1 MPGFFFIITQKNPY
15 LKIPDLHQKTITSI
29 TTISK
34 YFITSGKSENDP
46 LNNRYL
52 QPAASISQAENINPA
67 FMS

>member
-1 MPGFFFIITQKNPY
+1 MPGFFLPISQKNPY
-15 LKIPDLHQKTITSI
+15 HKIPDLHQKII

-52 QPAASISQAENINPA
+52 QPTASISQAENINPA